1 MIASEAFTLQLE
13 VSGKG
18 NLKLFE
24 IPKPSLP
31 ATLEVF
37 EPEHRE
43 NISTFPSGMRG
54 SISDNYTV
62 VPNEQGQYP
71 IPSISFSYFDLESES
86 YKTIQSKQVVVS
98 VASDP
103 TMPNI
108 NPENNKTS
116 SGTSSYSEQFSSFK
130 NETTLEPIQ
139 QKRFHGSPLF
149 WALFLGPLVLIPLTI
164 LITKKRRNM
173 ALDVEG
179 NKIKKNNK
187 LARKYLS
194 EARAKIGNKE
204 MFYEILDRALHK
216 YLKSKLR
223 LETSDISKNKIRKH
237 LEIKG
242 VPQESINMFLE
253 VLQSC
258 ELARYTPLATADME
272 RDYSKASEVIN
283 VLDKQLN

>member
-1 MIASEAFTLQLE
+1 MEQLK
-13 VSGKG
+13 V
-18 NLKLFE
+18 L
-24 IPKPSLP
+24 
-31 ATLEVF
+31 
-37 EPEHRE
+37 
-43 NISTFPSGMRG
+43 
-54 SISDNYTV
+54 
-62 VPNEQGQYP
+62 
-71 IPSISFSYFDLESES
+71 
-86 YKTIQSKQVVVS
+86 
-98 VASDP
+98 
-103 TMPNI
+103 
-108 NPENNKTS
+108 
-116 SGTSSYSEQFSSFK
+116 SEQFSSFK

-149 WALFLGPLVLIPLTI
+149 WVLFLGPLVLIPLTI